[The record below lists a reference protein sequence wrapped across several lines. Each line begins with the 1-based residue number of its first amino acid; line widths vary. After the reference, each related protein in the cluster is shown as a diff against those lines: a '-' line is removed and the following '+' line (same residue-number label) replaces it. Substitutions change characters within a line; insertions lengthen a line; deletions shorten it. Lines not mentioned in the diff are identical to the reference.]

1 MLDIGPEK
9 LMMLLTIGLIVL
21 GPNKLPSAARGLA
34 HGLARARRMA
44 ADLTE
49 PITTTVVEPLKAS
62 LAEPLG
68 GNLADPRPAID
79 RAVAELRST
88 IANHPLPGTPG
99 PAPDVAPAVAPAA
112 ALAPPPADPA
122 LN

>member
-9 LMMLLTIGLIVL
+9 LIMLLTIGLIVL

-44 ADLTE
+44 AELTD
-49 PITTTVVEPLKAS
+49 PLTTTVVEPLKAG
-62 LAEPLG
+62 LAEPRQSL
-68 GNLADPRPAID
+68 DH
-79 RAVAELRST
+79 AVAELRST
-88 IANHPLPGTPG
+88 IANHPLPGAAG
-99 PAPDVAPAVAPAA
+99 PAPP
-112 ALAPPPADPA
+112 DPT